1 MAATKDYYAVLGVSS
16 TATADE
22 VKKQY
27 RRLAKKYH
35 PDANPNDP
43 KAADRFKEISEA
55 YQVVGDAEKR
65 KQYDEMRRLGAF
77 TGGFAGGARQRPGGA
92 SGGRPGAAGAPGA
105 GTTGDFRFQDF
116 DVGGLGG
123 LGDLFGSIF
132 GGQPQGGAGRGRG
145 RAAEQGQ
152 TVETTLEVPFRTAAT
167 GGKIPIDLEV
177 NEECA
182 TCSGSG
188 AAPGAT
194 VRGCPECAGRGTISF
209 GQGGFAVNR
218 PCPMCMGRGQVPSER
233 CQTCSGSGEVR
244 TRKKVLITVPA
255 GSDNGTRI
263 RLKGQGGR
271 GTNGGPPGDLVITL
285 QVQPDRF
292 YAREGLDLLATV
304 PLNIA
309 QATLGTKISVR
320 TLDGRKVSI
329 RIPPGTP
336 SGKRFRIRAQGIEK
350 EGQTGDLIVET
361 SIVVP
366 EKLTEEQERLFREFA
381 EAGGMKF

>member
-16 TATADE
+16 TASADE
-22 VKKQY
+22 IKKQY

-43 KAADRFKEISEA
+43 KASDRFKEISEA

-92 SGGRPGAAGAPGA
+92 SGGRTRGAGPGA
-105 GTTGDFRFQDF
+105 GPGAGDFRFQDF

-132 GGQPQGGAGRGRG
+132 GGQSPGGRGRS
-145 RAAEQGQ
+145 RVSEQGQ
-152 TVETTLEVPFRTAAT
+152 TVETTLEVPFRTAAA
-167 GGKIPIDLEV
+167 GGKIPIELEV
-177 NEECA
+177 NEECG
-182 TCSGSG
+182 TCAGSG

-194 VRGCPECAGRGTISF
+194 LRACPECSGRGTISF

-218 PCPMCMGRGQVPSER
+218 PCPMCMGRGQVSSER
-233 CQTCSGSGEVR
+233 CTTCSGSGEVR

-255 GSDNGTRI
+255 GSDTGTRI

-292 YAREGLDLLATV
+292 YSREGLDLLATV

-309 QATLGTKISVR
+309 QATLGTRISVR
-320 TLDGRKVSI
+320 TLDGHKVSI

-336 SGKRFRIRAQGIEK
+336 SGKRFRIRGQGIEK
-350 EGQTGDLIVET
+350 EGQRGDLIVQT

-381 EAGGMKF
+381 DAGGMKY